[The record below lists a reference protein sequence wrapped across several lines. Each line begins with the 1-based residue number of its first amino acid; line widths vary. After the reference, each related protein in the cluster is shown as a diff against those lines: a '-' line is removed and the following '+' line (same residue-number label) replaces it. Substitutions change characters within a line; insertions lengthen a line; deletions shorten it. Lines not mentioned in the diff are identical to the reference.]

1 MGTLLLTLLY
11 RTGDE
16 ALGYGVDD
24 TVHLGHEGGLFLVL
38 GQGLSDQPQKKNC
51 QEEEKQES
59 PC

>member
-1 MGTLLLTLLY
+1 VGTLLLTLLN

-24 TVHLGHEGGLFLVL
+24 AVHLRHEGSLFSLL
-38 GQGLSDQPQKKNC
+38 GQGLSDQPQKENC
-51 QEEEKQES
+51 QEQEKQES